1 MLTFQPFLR
10 VLIHKKFQL
19 SLLFSLIS
27 YISFSDIVKMIDE
40 FNGGCFIVNFTS
52 FFQEFVKHHIC
63 SITRERFGV
72 KCHRIFAI
80 VLNKKMIEQKQ
91 VSELAMVPFKDAKEL
106 LYKLYSEGTWI
117 ISLIPVQ
124 KINNFYIPD
133 IYIFLHRYDSSSTFY
148 THQHPVTQIIRRF
161 PGYPRVAS
169 YAWLLSSEDI
179 LPVPCPI
186 RQAEV

>member
-1 MLTFQPFLR
+1 
-10 VLIHKKFQL
+10 
-19 SLLFSLIS
+19 
-27 YISFSDIVKMIDE
+27 MIDE

-133 IYIFLHRYDSSSTFY
+133 IYILASLRQFLHFLYSSTSCD
-148 THQHPVTQIIRRF
+148 TNHPQV
-161 PGYPRVAS
+161 S
-169 YAWLLSSEDI
+169 WLSKSCIVRLTSLLWGHFTCSMSH
-179 LPVPCPI
+179 
-186 RQAEV
+186 